1 MRMFLKHFLHNALLV
16 SFTVIVLS
24 RFPTSLASTTKSG
37 PPVSAR
43 CGIHM
48 YHGDPGFFNCMT
60 DEHQEFSCADDSCEH
75 AGYGWK
81 DFMFKQCQAYNPDN
95 TLSQTY
101 QDIYVDTFLAFNAD
115 LWVEAQ
121 EKKTA
126 KSFVCGWT
134 EHGPDKRFN
143 ARRPTCHKCRLII
156 PDQ

>member
-1 MRMFLKHFLHNALLV
+1 
-16 SFTVIVLS
+16 
-24 RFPTSLASTTKSG
+24 
-37 PPVSAR
+37 
-43 CGIHM
+43 
-48 YHGDPGFFNCMT
+48 
-60 DEHQEFSCADDSCEH
+60 
-75 AGYGWK
+75 
-81 DFMFKQCQAYNPDN
+81 MFKQCQAYNPDN

-126 KSFVCGWT
+126 KSFVCSWT

-156 PDQ
+156 PEQ